1 MCCMRRHNFHKVV
14 GLNYFHIDIDI
25 DIDTVYNMSNEFL
38 VIVFSNEDCL
48 TTYKPGRKCT

>member
-1 MCCMRRHNFHKVV
+1 MRRHNFHKVV